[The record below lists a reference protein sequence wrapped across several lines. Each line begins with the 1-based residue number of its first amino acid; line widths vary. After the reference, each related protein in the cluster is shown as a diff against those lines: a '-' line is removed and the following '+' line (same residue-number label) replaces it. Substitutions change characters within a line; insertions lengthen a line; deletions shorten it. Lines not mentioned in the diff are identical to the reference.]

1 MSQNI
6 TAEDLYLY
14 TECDRKVYLRHHGD
28 RTRALAPSPFQR
40 WLMGRGAAHEAEIVG
55 DFAENRVSYPPGDL
69 AKGFALTVAAMA
81 TGQPRIYQGVLLHDD
96 MVGIPDLLIR
106 VDEPSD
112 LGRWSYYPVDIKSAS
127 SVRKSYALQV
137 MMYCHLLDEI
147 QGLRPQVGGIIV
159 KDGTE
164 VVVPFDDELFDK
176 ALESVVSLAGGNEV
190 QPFISS
196 LCKECEWREVCM
208 PLAEASQDASLLPG
222 VQRRSWKVMQARGLG
237 TLAAVAAASLDD
249 LLAIPYLGE
258 KKAKLLPLQAQA
270 LLSNEMLILQRPQL
284 PTSPT
289 EIYFDV
295 ESVPTLDLFYLM
307 GTIIQHGDQR
317 EFIYDLATG
326 PDEERAMWG
335 TFLDRLSRTEGVIF
349 HYANYEQQTIRK
361 LDGRYGPDPRVPHL
375 LERMVDIEKSIKQ
388 NLVLPLTSTSL
399 KAVAPWLGFEWTGV
413 TETADDSMVEYI
425 KYLEDADT
433 RRLDNILAY
442 NEDDCLAT
450 LEIKDWLTTLQ

>member
-1 MSQNI
+1 MKPKSSA
-6 TAEDLYLY
+6 TWS
-14 TECDRKVYLRHHGD
+14 KK
-28 RTRALAPSPFQR
+28 
-40 WLMGRGAAHEAEIVG
+40 
-55 DFAENRVSYPPGDL
+55 RVAYPPGDL
-69 AKGFALTVAAMA
+69 EKGFALTFAAMA
-81 TGQPRIYQGVLLHDD
+81 TGQPRIYQGVLLHED

-106 VDEPSD
+106 DDEPSD
-112 LGRWSYYPVDIKSAS
+112 FGSWSYYPVDIKSAS

-137 MMYCHLLDEI
+137 MMYCHLLGKI

-164 VVVPFDDELFDK
+164 VVVPFDSDQFDE
-176 ALESVVSLAGGNEV
+176 ALESVVSLAGGAEV

-196 LCKECEWREVCM
+196 VCKECEWREVCM

-237 TLAAVAAASLDD
+237 TLAAVAAASLDE

-270 LLSNEMLILQRPQL
+270 LLSNEMLILQHPQL

-295 ESVPTLDLFYLM
+295 ESVPTLDLFYLL
-307 GTIIQHGDQR
+307 GTIIQQGDQR
-317 EFIYDLATG
+317 EFVYDLATG

-335 TFLDRLSRTEGVIF
+335 AFLDRMSRTAGVIF

-361 LDGRYGPDPRVPHL
+361 LDARYGPDPRVPRL
-375 LERMVDIEKSIKQ
+375 LERMVDIEKSITQ

-399 KAVAPWLGFEWTGV
+399 KAVAPWLGFEW
-413 TETADDSMVEYI
+413 
-425 KYLEDADT
+425 K
-433 RRLDNILAY
+433 RRN
-442 NEDDCLAT
+442 
-450 LEIKDWLTTLQ
+450 